1 MNMLPDVA
9 AFLGDM
15 DAVSRLYELL
25 LPYEPLYAEAPVEA
39 VFGSVARGLGVL
51 ARTLG
56 RFDPA
61 EQHFE
66 VALEVEQRMR
76 ARPWLAHAQEDYA
89 RMLLARDAG
98 QDRHRARELVGAA
111 VSTYR
116 ELAME
121 VHARRAAALLAAA
134 GPELSAR

>member
-1 MNMLPDVA
+1 MSMLPDVA
-9 AFLGDM
+9 AFLGDEGAA
-15 DAVSRLYELL
+15 DTLYELL
-25 LPYEPLYAEAPVEA
+25 LPYRRRYAEAPVEG

-56 RFDPA
+56 RFDAA

-66 VALEVEQRMR
+66 DALELEQRMR

-98 QDRHRARELVGAA
+98 QDRHRARKLLGEA

-116 ELAME
+116 ELAMD
-121 VHARRAAALLAAA
+121 VHAPRAAALLAAA